1 MLVRGD
7 PGQICMFRA
16 LWSVSMLRKDEV
28 GKGKAARSL
37 EGPLQQSWGRWQKL
51 GVNESRKSGGKI
63 RIRVHRVL
71 CFRKDEKEVTPPPSA
86 TPNNPWQSLRT
97 PNNHA
102 CC

>member
-1 MLVRGD
+1 MKWPRERRRGPWRGHSNNRGGD
-7 PGQICMFRA
+7 
-16 LWSVSMLRKDEV
+16 
-28 GKGKAARSL
+28 
-37 EGPLQQSWGRWQKL
+37 GRNL

-63 RIRVHRVL
+63 RIRDHRVL
-71 CFRKDEKEVTPPPSA
+71 CFRKEEKEVTPPPSA